1 MKKKRDKSKMFLS
14 ANKKTKSLKSTFP
27 FFFFLI
33 RTVRLPYVDDQNQE
47 TYFSD
52 DKIPL
57 CLSIVI
63 IAIYYILR
71 TKISLFFCC
80 FFLLL
85 LLFLKSE
92 THVHKKRDKNGEQVR
107 TFQYGMVLVLKFEA
121 LS

>member
-1 MKKKRDKSKMFLS
+1 M
-14 ANKKTKSLKSTFP
+14 
-27 FFFFLI
+27 
-33 RTVRLPYVDDQNQE
+33 DDQNQE
-47 TYFSD
+47 TSFSD

-71 TKISLFFCC
+71 TKISLFVCLFVFLL
-80 FFLLL
+80 FFFLLLLLL

-107 TFQYGMVLVLKFEA
+107 TFQYGIVLVLKFEA